1 MPKSGSHPGMTEI
14 VGRGCEDAHAMADL
28 TVLDREMYSEA
39 EAARLLGVPQGTLH
53 YWLEGKTV
61 RAKQYRPVIRFE
73 PRGGPVPVTWAEF
86 VEAGV
91 LREYRRKH
99 QVPMAELRQ
108 FIDTLR
114 ADFNVPYPLADRRPY
129 ASGRQLVWD
138 AQVAAGLDPDF
149 WLVAFSNEQLLLT
162 APSESFLQRVAWD
175 GNVATG
181 WRPAADPQSPVVMR
195 PTLRFGRPSVG
206 GISTEVLWEHVE
218 SGEDVDEVAAA
229 FGVTVNEVRWALSYE
244 NASRAA

>member
-1 MPKSGSHPGMTEI
+1 MRP
-14 VGRGCEDAHAMADL
+14 MADP

-39 EAARLLGVPQGTLH
+39 EAARLLSVPQGTLH
-53 YWLEGKTV
+53 YWLEGKQTSS
-61 RAKQYRPVIRFE
+61 RYYRPVIRLE
-73 PRGGPVPVTWAEF
+73 PKGGPVPVTWAEF

-114 ADFNVPYPLADRRPY
+114 ERFDVPYPLADRRPY

-138 AQVAAGLDPDF
+138 AQVEAGLDPDF
-149 WLVAFSNEQLLLT
+149 WLVAFANDQLLLT
-162 APSESFLQRVAWD
+162 APSESFLQRVKWD
-175 GNVATG
+175 GDIATA
-181 WRPAADPQSPVVMR
+181 WRPAADAKSPVVMQ

-218 SGEDVDEVAAA
+218 AGEDVAEVAAA
-229 FGVTVNEVRWALSYE
+229 FDVTVKDVRWALAYE
-244 NASRAA
+244 NAARAA